1 MKKDYS
7 KTRCIAMLC
16 LFVFVFSIVLTGCST
31 ARKITA
37 KQSSSANSDQIQI
50 DQGNFNSDG
59 LTQIVVDEDGQSFIV
74 DEEGNS
80 QIYNPTSSGELYSS
94 RIDAGTAA
102 TTTTTKK
109 QTTTKKTTT
118 VSTTEKISSPSAVY
132 NALAFQR
139 RFGFNLAYDEA
150 SKYVNF
156 YLSTIRAYFTYDG
169 KDWLIELWKGEYAM
183 ATVGCEVGYYYRE
196 SDGKVDKYGAD
207 KLLYGCV
214 EDEDAMYTS
223 MKLWQYEKSTDETPV
238 QKINYSRRNCW
249 WAADFE
255 TGVLEK
261 HRDQTTLVMNATIEF
276 PTNKMLTLFTT
287 ELSKKGFKEGSIDD
301 YHNVDRYSV
310 NGNKVTICW
319 KNFDED
325 KGMINS

>member
-1 MKKDYS
+1 
-7 KTRCIAMLC
+7 MLC
-16 LFVFVFSIVLTGCST
+16 LFIFAFSLVLTGCSK
-31 ARKITA
+31 ARKITP
-37 KQSSSANSDQIQI
+37 KQSSSANGDQIQI
-50 DQGNFNSDG
+50 GQGDFNSDG
-59 LTQIVVDEDGQSFIV
+59 PTQIVVGEDGQSFIV
-74 DEEGNS
+74 DDEGHSQVYNPNQSGGAYTAAPVVSS
-80 QIYNPTSSGELYSS
+80 QIPSSSNNKPSTNSNTKPSS
-94 RIDAGTAA
+94 A
-102 TTTTTKK
+102 
-109 QTTTKKTTT
+109 KKTTT

-150 SKYVNF
+150 SKYVSF

-169 KDWLIELWKGEYAM
+169 KDWLIELWKGEYVG

-207 KLLYGCV
+207 KLLYGSV